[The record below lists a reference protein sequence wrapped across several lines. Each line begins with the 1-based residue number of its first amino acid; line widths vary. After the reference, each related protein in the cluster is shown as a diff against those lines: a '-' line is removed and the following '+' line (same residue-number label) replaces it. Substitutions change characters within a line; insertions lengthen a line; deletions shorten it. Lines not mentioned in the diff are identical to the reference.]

1 MTARHQQVADDLRR
15 LIASGA
21 LAFGERLPPET
32 QLAARYR
39 VSTPTLREALELLRA
54 EGLIEKFQGRG
65 NFVRRPVERLV
76 YPHGAA
82 NGLHMN
88 VSSGVATAGVDLA
101 ARLRTPLDILVTE
114 YVCVSHR
121 DDTPQSIAHLYVPN
135 GTPYTTDATSES
147 PWGDDLVLAAAD
159 TARAAYST
167 DLVTARFPTGA
178 EAQSLRISTRMP
190 VLAVE
195 RTFTTADGE
204 VVAYAHLVLP
214 GDRTEAA
221 FVTPI
226 GTTAETSEKKA
237 EAR

>member
-21 LAFGERLPPET
+21 LAIGERLPPET

-65 NFVRRPVERLV
+65 NFVRRPVERLA

-88 VSSGVATAGVDLA
+88 VSSGEITAGVDLSA
-101 ARLRTPLDILVTE
+101 HLGTPLDTLITE

-121 DDTPQSIAHLYVPN
+121 GDTPQSIAHLYVPN
-135 GTPYTTDATSES
+135 GTPYTTDATSDS
-147 PWGDDLVLAAAD
+147 PWGDDLVLAASE
-159 TARAAYST
+159 TAPAAYST
-167 DLVTARFPTGA
+167 DLVTARFPTAA

-195 RTFTTADGE
+195 RTFITDDGE

-214 GDRTEAA
+214 GDRTEAT

-226 GTTAETSEKKA
+226 GTATETTEKKA

>member
-15 LIASGA
+15 LIVSGA
-21 LAFGERLPPET
+21 LAVGERLPPET

-39 VSTPTLREALELLRA
+39 VSTPTLRDALELLRT

-65 NFVRRPVERLV
+65 NFVRRPIERIV
-76 YPHGAA
+76 YPRGDI
-82 NGLHMN
+82 NGLHVN
-88 VSSGVATAGVDLA
+88 VSSAVITATVDLA
-101 ARLRTPLDILVTE
+101 SHLDTPLDTLVTE

-121 DDTPQSIAHLYVPN
+121 GDTPQSIANVYVPN
-135 GTPYTTDATSES
+135 AATSNRAAGDS
-147 PWGDDLVLAAAD
+147 PWGDDLVL
-159 TARAAYST
+159 TAGVTVPVASST
-167 DLVTARFPTGA
+167 DLVTARFPTAA

-195 RTFTTADGE
+195 RTFTTDDGQ
-204 VVAYAHLVLP
+204 VVAYALLVLP
-214 GDRTEAA
+214 GDRAEAA

-226 GTTAETSEKKA
+226 GTKTQKKA

>member
-21 LAFGERLPPET
+21 LAIGERLPPET

-54 EGLIEKFQGRG
+54 EGLVEKFQGRG

-76 YPHGAA
+76 YPGGVG

-88 VSSGVATAGVDLA
+88 VSSGITTAGVDLA
-101 ARLRTPLDILVTE
+101 SRLGVPLDTPVTE

-135 GTPYTTDATSES
+135 GTPYTSDATSES
-147 PWGDDLVLAAAD
+147 PWGDDLVLAAGDA
-159 TARAAYST
+159 APAAYST
-167 DLVTARFPTGA
+167 DLVTARFPTAA
-178 EAQSLRISTRMP
+178 EAQSLRISLRVP

-195 RTFTTADGE
+195 RTFTTDDGE
-204 VVAYAHLVLP
+204 VVAYAHVVLP

-226 GTTAETSEKKA
+226 GTATETTEKKA